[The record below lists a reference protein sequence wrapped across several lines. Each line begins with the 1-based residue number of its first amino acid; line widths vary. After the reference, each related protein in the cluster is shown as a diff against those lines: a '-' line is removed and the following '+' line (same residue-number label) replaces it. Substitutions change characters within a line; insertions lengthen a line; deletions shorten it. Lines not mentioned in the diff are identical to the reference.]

1 MIINHFK
8 SELNN
13 LKIKIDNELNNF
25 FSETITS
32 ETITNKDITNKNITN
47 NKLNFNKPFLEA
59 IKEFTLRGGKRIRPI
74 LVIKGFEAFEK
85 NEISESMMHELI
97 KTSIC
102 IELMQSSFLI
112 HDDIMDE
119 ADTRRN
125 KPTLHKLFEQQ
136 ELSEQQNN
144 DKKLSESLA
153 ILAGNIA
160 MVLGQNIILNSNF
173 NDEIKQKAIIKFNE
187 IVEMTNHGQLLDLI
201 ISEKNISG
209 VSEEEINQVMLLKT
223 AKYTIEGPL
232 HLGAILAGA
241 NKEQLH
247 QLSAIALPLGIAFQ
261 IQDDIL
267 GIFADEKTLG
277 KSIFSDIQENKKTLL
292 MWYAY
297 NKGNPEQK
305 RFIKSILGKRDIT
318 SNEFEELKRII
329 IDIGSLEYSKNMAQS
344 LVNDAKNNINN
355 SSINQE
361 AKDFLLH
368 FAEYLIKREK

>member
-267 GIFADEKTLG
+267 KVCTER
-277 KSIFSDIQENKKTLL
+277 N
-292 MWYAY
+292 
-297 NKGNPEQK
+297 
-305 RFIKSILGKRDIT
+305 
-318 SNEFEELKRII
+318 
-329 IDIGSLEYSKNMAQS
+329 
-344 LVNDAKNNINN
+344 
-355 SSINQE
+355 
-361 AKDFLLH
+361 
-368 FAEYLIKREK
+368 

>member
-25 FSETITS
+25 LSETITS
-32 ETITNKDITNKNITN
+32 ETITNKDVTNKNITN